1 MHLPILHR
9 HRNSNTQKMWQQA
22 WARAVDLIEN
32 PFRQSFLLGSYPPIT
47 VYENDKEV
55 QVIAE
60 IPGMSSKDI
69 NLSIQDGVLS
79 ISGEKKEEKMEG
91 EVYREAIYGYF
102 SREVPLGKNLKWD
115 MAKAQCQNGQLTVR
129 IPKKEGPVSK
139 VRVKIE

>member
-1 MHLPILHR
+1 
-9 HRNSNTQKMWQQA
+9 MWQQA

-115 MAKAQCQNGQLTVR
+115 MAKAQCFQ
-129 IPKKEGPVSK
+129 SK
-139 VRVKIE
+139 S

>member
-1 MHLPILHR
+1 
-9 HRNSNTQKMWQQA
+9 MWQQA